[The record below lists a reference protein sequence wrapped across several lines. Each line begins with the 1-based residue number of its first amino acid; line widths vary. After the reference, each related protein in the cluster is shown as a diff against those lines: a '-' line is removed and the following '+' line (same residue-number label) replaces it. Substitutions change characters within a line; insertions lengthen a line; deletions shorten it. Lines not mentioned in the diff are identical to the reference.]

1 MPVTNIPVYKP
12 SNNANIMNNLREG
25 MTDSYKARIPE
36 VTKANIQ
43 KTIETLLD
51 GNNANLR
58 NEFVDALV
66 NKVGL
71 TLFKS
76 KIWRNPLREF
86 KIDPLTWG
94 AVIEEVQVGLLEAK
108 VYDPDRDYM
117 EKEIW
122 GREVPPVEV
131 AYHKI
136 NRANYYKISINDLML
151 KRAFLNDMG
160 LNNMV
165 VSLMNSLYNS
175 ANSDEFDLMCSLI
188 PEYARNGGY
197 FKVNVPE
204 VSAGDSS
211 EAQAKTLLREIRS
224 MAGNLEFFST
234 AYNAAGLPTF
244 IAPEDIVL
252 IVSPEVKAAMDVN
265 AFAAAFNIPYVDVA
279 GRIISIPKHKFGI
292 NGVQAILTSK
302 DFFIVADTLE
312 ENREIQNPASLNKNY
327 FYHIHQIMSLSLFV
341 PAIMFWTGP
350 GDEIATDDVYTI
362 TGISDITATYSQD
375 GTDVTA
381 GPLTRGELYIMNAT
395 AETDPDDG
403 FNNGVKWGITGNN
416 NSGTYISQTGNLQV
430 SGRETAST
438 ITVSA
443 TSTYI
448 NPQGVLTD
456 GVTETKAFTLTGD
469 ILPGW
474 PGGNNGQVA
483 TDITVQGVSVS
494 PAFAV
499 NTLAYTVAVG
509 DGTVDTPADV
519 VVTGIDAE
527 GYTVTLNGAKDV
539 AAVKVTAGTDKTYTV
554 TVNPS
559 A

>member
-1 MPVTNIPVYKP
+1 MPVTSIPVYKP
-12 SNNANIMNNLREG
+12 STNENIMNSLRAG
-25 MTDSYKARIPE
+25 MTDSYKTRIPN

-51 GNNANLR
+51 GENINLR
-58 NEFVDALV
+58 NEFVDALI
-66 NKVGL
+66 NRIGL
-71 TLFKS
+71 VLFKS
-76 KIWRNPLREF
+76 KIWKNPLREF

-94 AVIEEVQVGLLEAK
+94 AVIEEIQVGLLEAK

-151 KRAFLNDMG
+151 RRAFLNDMG
-160 LNNMV
+160 LSNMV
-165 VSLMNSLYNS
+165 TALMNSLYNS
-175 ANSDEFDLMCSLI
+175 ANSDEFDLMCSLFA
-188 PEYARNGGY
+188 EYARNGGY

-204 VSAGDSS
+204 VSAGDSG
-211 EAQAKTLLREIRS
+211 EAEAKKLLREVRS

-244 IAPEDIVL
+244 AAQDDLVL
-252 IVSPEVKAAMDVN
+252 FVSPEVKAAMDVE
-265 AFAAAFNIPYVDVA
+265 AFAAAFNIPYQDVP
-279 GRIISIPKHKFGI
+279 GRVISIPKHKFGI
-292 NGVQAILTSK
+292 SGVQAILTTK
-302 DFFIVADTLE
+302 DFWIIADTLSE
-312 ENREIQNPASLNKNY
+312 TREIQNPASLNKNY
-327 FYHIHQIMSLSLFV
+327 FYHIHQILSLSLFV

-350 GDEIATDDVYTI
+350 GDTIITDDVVTI

-381 GPLTRGELYIMNAT
+381 GPLTRGELYVLSAT
-395 AETDPDDG
+395 AETSPDDG
-403 FNNGVKWGITGNN
+403 WNNGVKWSLTGNN
-416 NSGTYISQTGNLQV
+416 NGGTFISQTGNLQI
-430 SGRETAST
+430 SGRETASS

-448 NPQGVLTD
+448 NPEGVLTD
-456 GVTETKAFTLTGD
+456 GVTETKTFALTGD

-474 PGGNNGQVA
+474 PGGANAQVA
-483 TDITVQGVSVS
+483 TDITVKGVSVS

-499 NTLAYTVAVG
+499 NTLAYTAAVG
-509 DGTVDTPADV
+509 DGTVDVPGDV
-519 VVTGIDAE
+519 VVVGLDAE

-539 AAVKVTAGTDKTYTV
+539 ATVKVTAGTDKTYTV

>member
-12 SNNANIMNNLREG
+12 SNNANIMNNLRLG
-25 MTDSYKARIPE
+25 MTDSYKARIPN

-43 KTIETLLD
+43 KSIETLLE
-51 GNNANLR
+51 APELR

-66 NKVGL
+66 NRIGL
-71 TLFKS
+71 VLFKS
-76 KIWRNPLREF
+76 KIWKNPMREF

-94 AVIEEVQVGLLEAK
+94 AVIEEIQVGLLEAK

-136 NRANYYKISINDLML
+136 NRQNYYKVSINDLML
-151 KRAFLNDMG
+151 RRAFLNDMG
-160 LNNMV
+160 LSNMV
-165 VSLMNSLYNS
+165 TALMNSLYNS
-175 ANSDEFDLMCSLI
+175 ANSDEFDLMCSLFA
-188 PEYARNGGY
+188 EYARNGGY

-204 VSAGDSS
+204 VSSGDSG
-211 EAQAKTLLREIRS
+211 EADAKKLLREVRA

-244 IAPEDIVL
+244 AAAEDLVMF
-252 IVSPEVKAAMDVN
+252 VSPEVKAAMDVN

-292 NGVQAILTSK
+292 NGVQAILTTK
-302 DFFIVADTLE
+302 DFFIIADTLS

-327 FYHIHQIMSLSLFV
+327 FYHIHQILSLSLFV

-350 GDEIATDDVYTI
+350 SDVIATEEPITI

-381 GPLTRGELYIMNAT
+381 GPLERGELYVLSAT
-395 AETDPDDG
+395 AETSPEDG
-403 FNNGVKWGITGNN
+403 FNNGVKWGLTGNN
-416 NSGTYISQTGNLQV
+416 SSGTYISQTGNLQIG
-430 SGRETAST
+430 GRETSDS
-438 ITVSA
+438 IVVSA

-448 NPQGVLTD
+448 DPTGVLRD
-456 GVTETKAFTLTGD
+456 GVTETKTFAITGD

-483 TDITVQGVSVS
+483 TDITAQGVSVS

-499 NTLAYTVAVG
+499 NTLAYTVVVPGGVLDSA
-509 DGTVDTPADV
+509 DDV
-519 VVTGIDAE
+519 VVVGLDPE
-527 GYTVTLNGAKDV
+527 GYTVTLNSAKDV
-539 AAVKVTAGTDKTYTV
+539 ATVEVTAGIDKTYTV
-554 TVNPS
+554 TVN
-559 A
+559 